1 MEEDTI
7 ISFTD
12 FKNSMQ
18 KNFLEIY
25 AQQSKEKDFKKYFVD
40 LTTNFSKVYVLERPE
55 IINLIDLFV
64 NFSKNK
70 KEIKNIYKINGA
82 FLEIKEEGHDTSSY
96 EVYDIS
102 IKLDFLELLMIDDT
116 LCSKDYDDVINII
129 NKNELKF
136 NRING
141 IFFELNDKYI
151 RSKTGERYYVYL
163 LTGKHI
169 YLYERIIKETDYFKN
184 EKILTNKS
192 PYVINTFFSLGYI
205 PGNDYYSEIAVNLQ
219 LEDYYVIYK
228 NNKESYDENLK
239 LLSK

>member
-1 MEEDTI
+1 MEI
-7 ISFTD
+7 
-12 FKNSMQ
+12 
-18 KNFLEIY
+18 
-25 AQQSKEKDFKKYFVD
+25 
-40 LTTNFSKVYVLERPE
+40 R
-55 IINLIDLFV
+55 
-64 NFSKNK
+64 
-70 KEIKNIYKINGA
+70 
-82 FLEIKEEGHDTSSY
+82 EESHDTSSY
-96 EVYDIS
+96 ELYDIS

-136 NRING
+136 NGING

-169 YLYERIIKETDYFKN
+169 YLYEKIIKETDYFKN

-192 PYVINTFFSLGYI
+192 PYVLNIFFGLGYI

-228 NNKESYDENLK
+228 KSEESYDENLK